1 MRLVI
6 DANILFAALIKESTT
21 AEILLHENIKFFAP
35 EFLFKEFA
43 KYEDYILE
51 KTHRSKENFKD
62 FYELLQKKIIIVP
75 KDDINP
81 KLVKVK
87 EISPDPKDTLYLA
100 LCLAINS
107 MLWSND
113 KDLKEQQDLVR
124 IITTKE
130 IIDKVN
136 SFKDEKETK

>member
-1 MRLVI
+1 MRLVV
-6 DANILFAALIKESTT
+6 DANILFGALIKDSTT

-43 KYEDYILE
+43 KYKDYILE

-62 FYELLQKKIIIVP
+62 FYELLQKKIIIVS
-75 KDDINP
+75 KADINP
-81 KLVKVK
+81 KLLKAK
-87 EISPDPKDTLYLA
+87 EISPDPKDTVYLA

-107 MLWSND
+107 ILWSND
-113 KDLKEQQDLVR
+113 NDLKEKQDLVR
-124 IITTKE
+124 IMTTKE

-136 SFKDEKETK
+136 SFKNEKETK

>member
-1 MRLVI
+1 MRLVV
-6 DANILFAALIKESTT
+6 DANILFAALIKEGTT
-21 AEILLHENIKFFAP
+21 AEIIFHENISLFAP

-51 KTHRSKENFKD
+51 KTHRSKENFKN
-62 FYELLQKKIIIVP
+62 FNELLQKKIIIVP

-81 KLVKVK
+81 KLEKAK
-87 EISPDPKDTLYLA
+87 EISPDPKDTVYLA

-107 MLWSND
+107 ILWSND

-124 IITTKE
+124 IMTTKE
-130 IIDKVN
+130 IIDIIN
-136 SFKDEKETK
+136 SIKSEKETK